1 MLTEAGSAVAAS
13 RVKKIG
19 KLSYTASLFAYIV
32 LWGEEQMDIKNIYP
46 NLTDDLSTLAI
57 IANQLLTEIDLQLSQ
72 AQVIIKSSDD
82 VYCVN

>member
-1 MLTEAGSAVAAS
+1 M
-13 RVKKIG
+13 K
-19 KLSYTASLFAYIV
+19 
-32 LWGEEQMDIKNIYP
+32 IKNIYP

>member
-1 MLTEAGSAVAAS
+1 
-13 RVKKIG
+13 
-19 KLSYTASLFAYIV
+19 
-32 LWGEEQMDIKNIYP
+32 MDIKNIYP

-82 VYCVN
+82 VLCKLGGTHERGIRPDNR

>member
-19 KLSYTASLFAYIV
+19 KLSYTASLLAYIV